1 MRRKLFARLMLAVT
15 ATVVVCCLLTSGA
28 SAAAQSDVK
37 PCSNQTI
44 VGDYGGASEGVLLGI
59 PGLPP
64 EAQFR
69 GLTMTHFDGK
79 GNLTWVEH
87 TVINGVPV
95 QPGWIAASG
104 TYAVNP
110 NCSGSAV
117 INVPG
122 NPLSP
127 INLHFVVVKQGKE
140 IHQVVDANAVTAVGN
155 KVE

>member
-1 MRRKLFARLMLAVT
+1 MRGKLFTRLMLAVT

-110 NCSGSAV
+110 DCTGTAV
-117 INVPG
+117 VNTPNSPVPLVL
-122 NPLSP
+122 P
-127 INLHFVVVKQGKE
+127 FVVVRRGRE
-140 IHQVVDANAVTAVGN
+140 IRTVLDSDAIASVFTRV
-155 KVE
+155 K

>member
-1 MRRKLFARLMLAVT
+1 MRRKLFPRLMLAVT
-15 ATVVVCCLLTSGA
+15 PMIVCCLLTSGA
-28 SAAAQSDVK
+28 LAAAQSDVD
-37 PCSNQTI
+37 PCSNRTI

-104 TYAVNP
+104 TYAVNQDCTGTAIVNTP
-110 NCSGSAV
+110 NSP
-117 INVPG
+117 VPLVL
-122 NPLSP
+122 P
-127 INLHFVVVKQGKE
+127 FVVVRRGKE
-140 IHQVVDANAVTAVGN
+140 IRTVLDSDAIASVFTRV
-155 KVE
+155 K